1 METKILSD
9 SAFQPLEVLSNKS
22 ISIRNINRKKQFFQD
37 FLGHKL
43 ALIGIITLIIIIL
56 MAIIGPQISGQ
67 SGSKQSLID
76 ANLAPDGKHWFGT
89 DDLGRDVFTR
99 IWLGVRISLVIGVIA
114 ALVDIVI
121 GIVVGAISGYAAG
134 RSKLG
139 DTIDNILMRI
149 VDVLYGI
156 PYLLI
161 VILLLVLLKP
171 GLITMIIALS
181 LTGWVSMARI
191 VRGQVLQVK
200 QEQYIKAAEL
210 LGTSHLK
217 IIQQHI
223 LPNIMG
229 VIIVNLTFTIPSA
242 IFAESFLSFLG
253 LGIQAPSASLGT
265 MANDAL
271 GVILSGEWWRLFF
284 PSILIA
290 LIMFCFNVIG
300 DGLQDTL
307 QVKGDK

>member
-1 METKILSD
+1 MDTNRLND
-9 SAFQPLEVLSNKS
+9 DAFQPLQFANQEFVAHKT
-22 ISIRNINRKKQFFQD
+22 INRQKQLIQD

-43 ALIGIITLIIIIL
+43 ALLGIIVLITIISLAIL
-56 MAIIGPQISGQ
+56 GPVISGQ
-67 SGSKQSLID
+67 SGSKQSLIS
-76 ANLAPDGKHWFGT
+76 ANLAPDGTHWFGT

-114 ALVDIVI
+114 ALVDIII
-121 GIVVGAISGYAAG
+121 GIFVGAIAGYAAG

-171 GLITMIIALS
+171 GLLTMIIALS

-191 VRGQVLQVK
+191 VRGQVLQLK

-284 PSILIA
+284 PSLFIA